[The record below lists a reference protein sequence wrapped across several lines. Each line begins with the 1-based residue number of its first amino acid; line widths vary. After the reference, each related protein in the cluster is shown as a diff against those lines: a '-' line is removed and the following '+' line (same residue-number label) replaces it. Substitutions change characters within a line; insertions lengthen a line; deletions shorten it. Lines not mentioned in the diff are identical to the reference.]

1 MTAKI
6 KLNAASG
13 GGSFSLQAPSS
24 SSNTRVM
31 TLPDTA
37 DGTILTTTNPK
48 TGNIIQVVQAVKTD
62 TASFQSTS
70 FADITGLSASITP
83 SSNSNKI
90 LVEATI
96 YISTSNAVAI
106 INFVR
111 GSTNIGQPSSS
122 VTHTGTFFEYNEH
135 QGMVTSA
142 MTFLDSPSTTNATTY
157 KLQIRASN
165 TNFPLYINRYTGAND
180 YYGISTLT
188 LKEIAA

>member
-1 MTAKI
+1 MSAKI

-83 SSNSNKI
+83 SSSSNKI
-90 LVEATI
+90 LVEATV
-96 YISTSNAVAI
+96 YSSAGNVVAI
-106 INFVR
+106 INFLR
-111 GSTNIGQPSSS
+111 GSTNIGQPSGS

-135 QGMVTSA
+135 QGMVTNA
-142 MTFLDSPSTTNATTY
+142 MTFLDSPSTTSSTTY
-157 KLQIRASN
+157 KLQIRGSNAS
-165 TNFPLYINRYTGAND
+165 FPIYINRYTGTND
-180 YYGISTLT
+180 YHGISTLT

>member
-48 TGNIIQVVQAVKTD
+48 AGNIIQVVQAVKTD

>member
-6 KLNAASG
+6 KLNSASG

>member
-1 MTAKI
+1 
-6 KLNAASG
+6 
-13 GGSFSLQAPSS
+13 
-24 SSNTRVM
+24 M

-48 TGNIIQVVQAVKTD
+48 AGNIIQVVQAVKTD